1 MLDTSE
7 IDLLKRS
14 VDQNVEIETEGGE
27 KLVAK
32 VLFVVHCADYDE
44 HELLYEVVSSNMGDT
59 YHHRETS
66 GGYLLDFNEIATVRP
81 HQS

>member
-7 IDLLKRS
+7 IELLKRS
-14 VDQNVEIETEGGE
+14 VDQNVEIETESGE

-32 VLFVVHCADYDE
+32 VLFVVHSVEYDE
-44 HELLYEVVSSNMGDT
+44 HELLYEVVSSNMVDS
-59 YHHRETS
+59 YQHRETS
-66 GGYLLDFNEIATVRP
+66 GGYVLDFNEIVSMRP

>member
-1 MLDTSE
+1 
-7 IDLLKRS
+7 
-14 VDQNVEIETEGGE
+14 VE
-27 KLVAK
+27 
-32 VLFVVHCADYDE
+32 YDE